1 MLPREGGRGIVLYK
15 TPLFKRCLDDL
26 RRKGGT
32 ASDAAERIDII
43 LRNLLQSE
51 DNTEREKFRY
61 TRNGE
66 YRIRHCKKI
75 SLGCGYRLVFIQK
88 DSCYVLLY
96 AGTHDDCFRWIER
109 NKGLSYEVDNTTL
122 TISVVQDADEGADV
136 LPEDLL
142 EVQKFVEQHEQ
153 KLMGQLDD
161 DLLARIFSGWCR
173 KEGGGF

>member
-1 MLPREGGRGIVLYK
+1 MMPREGGRGIVLYK